1 MTARKFSETEAPSIL
16 VDESRYTEAL
26 LSADEDSADL
36 TQGFTDF
43 TKTAKTTI
51 DGQGDCWHGEI
62 IAQAMVDRQ
71 NYFLDQETTLFE
83 RALRRAIEDAGD
95 GSAIKSLRYKSYFK
109 EELGR
114 LRARGLETQVA
125 TMKVWPALLRAEPE
139 AQLKDWATVFE
150 ARFTKA
156 EAALQARR
164 EAQAKTRTH
173 RLQELL
179 PLYAKADSL
188 RQETHG
194 ELSKRAAQKNLGR
207 DWPDSFFRTLE
218 RKEPAIIGEL
228 RRSLVAI
235 AEARSLVLSAEHQ
248 RKLDHAD
255 ERETLVQWVIKAAAA
270 TNSDDI
276 FSA

>member
-36 TQGFTDF
+36 TKSFTEF

-51 DGQGDCWHGEI
+51 EGQADCWHGEI

-71 NYFLDQETTLFE
+71 NYFIDQETTLFE
-83 RALRRAIEDAGD
+83 RALRRAIEDAGES
-95 GSAIKSLRYKSYFK
+95 SAIKSLRYKSYFK

-125 TMKVWPALLRAEPE
+125 TMKGWPALLRAEPE
-139 AQLKDWATVFE
+139 PQVKEWADKLDS
-150 ARFTKA
+150 RFVKA

-164 EAQAKTRTH
+164 EAQARTRTH

-179 PLYAKADSL
+179 PLYAKADAL

-194 ELSKRAAQKNLGR
+194 ELSKRASQKNLGR
-207 DWPDSFFRTLE
+207 DWPDSFFRTQE
-218 RKEPAIIGEL
+218 KKEPTLLGEL
-228 RRSLVAI
+228 RRSLVAL
-235 AEARSLVLSAEHQ
+235 AEKRALVLSAEHQ
-248 RKLDHAD
+248 KRLDQAD
-255 ERETLVQWVIKAAAA
+255 ERETLVQWVIKAATA